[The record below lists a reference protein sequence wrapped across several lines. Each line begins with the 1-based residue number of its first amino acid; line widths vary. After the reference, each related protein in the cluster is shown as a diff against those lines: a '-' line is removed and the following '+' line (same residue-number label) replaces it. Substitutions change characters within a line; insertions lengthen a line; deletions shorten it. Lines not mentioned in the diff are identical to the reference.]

1 MNIKPNGIGDEI
13 QPYFA
18 ETRFSLSVLSDTKQ
32 YSKSFDV
39 FLEQNHDILDFVI
52 KGKGKVTLFN
62 VGSSFSYETGI
73 SVGLGQFSQLKDI
86 NIYYQVRC
94 FAYVLI
100 TKSQMPQYSAYRLR
114 NLHGL
119 TYESNYAM

>member
-1 MNIKPNGIGDEI
+1 M
-13 QPYFA
+13 
-18 ETRFSLSVLSDTKQ
+18 
-32 YSKSFDV
+32 
-39 FLEQNHDILDFVI
+39 I

-100 TKSQMPQYSAYRLR
+100 TKSQVPQYSAYRL
-114 NLHGL
+114 
-119 TYESNYAM
+119 TKMKATMQCEF